1 MSSVDVFYPRAR
13 VCHTKCMSTSTATDG
28 SLRAPR
34 DARDTPE
41 PDGLAPYAP
50 DALTPGKAALS
61 VLAAGV
67 AGAVATFAAWLV
79 LKTTNLPAFGT
90 SYVSRA
96 ASTAV
101 TVILLLTVLTF
112 VYLWLQDEHA
122 WRHGESTSRSPIRRW
137 LTIALCYLSPAG
149 LVVSTLGIPLSA
161 TSLYLDGASVDQG
174 FRTQFLT
181 RMTDTARLMD
191 MNYADT
197 PPFYPAGWF
206 WFGGRFANLVNLPG
220 WEAFQPW
227 SLITLAAAG
236 CVLVPVWQ
244 RITGSLPVAT
254 AIALTTT
261 AITLVVAAHEP
272 YAAIIAM
279 GAPAAA
285 VLARRALDGARMS
298 MLGLVIYLGASA
310 SMYTLFTAVIA
321 LSVVLLALVTAVVS
335 SRSMAP
341 LLRLVTIG
349 LGSLAVA
356 ALVWW
361 PYLAAVLSGEP
372 TSESSATH
380 YLPRQGTEI
389 PLPMFSFSL
398 VGVLCMI
405 GVAYLVIRAADRDI
419 RALGL
424 SLVVYYGWSVAS
436 MIVTLAGNTLLGF
449 RLETLITL
457 QLATAGVLGIAELRL
472 VGLDQ
477 LYPRM
482 ISKKLKSSITAL
494 LVIVLGA
501 SGVYYAQE
509 IPTKLSRGL
518 DFAYT
523 DTDGNG
529 ERGDSNPPNAAR
541 YYGEITQYITDELG
555 KPAGDTQILTD
566 EFNLL
571 SYYPFHGFQGMTA
584 HYANPLGLFEKR
596 NEQMEDWAQASFD
609 PEMTPDSFVS
619 LMESSPFG
627 MPDAFVFRGQ
637 LDGSPAEEDIDV
649 TAPGAG
655 AGSGS
660 SGDAAAAGATGS
672 GSGGAGGSASA
683 PSTGQP
689 TDTPAGA
696 WKHDISED
704 IYPNNPNVRF
714 RALWFNPEMFTAKD
728 APWTVKQIGP
738 FVVVVRTAT
747 PS

>member
-1 MSSVDVFYPRAR
+1 
-13 VCHTKCMSTSTATDG
+13 MSTSTASDG

-34 DARDTPE
+34 TPRPARDNPE

-50 DALTPGKAALS
+50 DALTPKRAALS
-61 VLAAGV
+61 VLAAGL
-67 AGAVATFAAWLV
+67 AGAVATYVAWLI

-122 WRHGESTSRSPIRRW
+122 WRHGETTARSPLRRW

-149 LVVSTLGIPLSA
+149 LVVSSLGIPLSA

-181 RMTDTARLMD
+181 RLTDTARLVD
-191 MNYADT
+191 MNYINM

-227 SLITLAAAG
+227 SLITLATAG

-272 YAAIIAM
+272 YAAVIAM

-321 LSVVLLALVTAVVS
+321 LSVVLLALVAAVVG
-335 SRSMAP
+335 SRSVAP
-341 LLRLVTIG
+341 LLRLMVIG
-349 LGSLAVA
+349 LSSLAVA
-356 ALVWW
+356 AVVWW
-361 PYLAAVLSGEP
+361 PYIAAILSGQS
-372 TSESSATH
+372 TSSSGATH

-389 PLPMFSFSL
+389 PLPMFSLSL
-398 VGVLCMI
+398 VGALCMI

-494 LVIVLGA
+494 LVIVLGV
-501 SGVYYAQE
+501 SGVAYAQD
-509 IPTKLSRGL
+509 IPNKLSRGL

-529 ERGDSNPPNAAR
+529 QRGDSNPPNAAR
-541 YYGEITQYITDELG
+541 YYGDISTFITDELG
-555 KPAGDTQILTD
+555 KPAGNIVIATD

-584 HYANPLGLFEKR
+584 HYANPLGLFRQR
-596 NEQMEDWAQASFD
+596 NEQLESWAQASFD
-609 PEMTPDSFVS
+609 PKMTPSSFATLLDDAPVS
-619 LMESSPFG
+619 GAFSGPE
-627 MPDAFVFRGQ
+627 AFVFRGQ

-649 TAPGAG
+649 TAPSAG
-655 AGSGS
+655 ATDTAS
-660 SGDAAAAGATGS
+660 SGDAAGATGATGS
-672 GSGGAGGSASA
+672 SGTASA
-683 PSTGQP
+683 PSTNQP
-689 TDTPAGA
+689 VDAPAGA
-696 WKHDISED
+696 WKLDISED

-714 RALWFNPEMFTAKD
+714 RALWFNPEMFNAPD

-738 FVVVVRTAT
+738 FVVAVRTT
-747 PS
+747 TSS